1 MQSLRNLLK
10 RILPT
15 SWIEA
20 YRRRRALRR
29 YLRDLAYEIYDR
41 TIRLE
46 REDLTDE
53 LEERV
58 AARRAGF
65 HDRLVRDVLER
76 TELVLQELDRRIEG
90 VSARG
95 GRDLR
100 RLEQEVAELRRG
112 MDELRAALAEQ
123 ERSPHHVGPG
133 A

>member
-15 SWIEA
+15 SWVDR

-29 YLRDLAYEIYDR
+29 YLKDLAYEIYDR

-53 LEERV
+53 LEERI

-65 HDRLVRDVLER
+65 HERLVRDVLER
-76 TELVLQELDRRIEG
+76 TELVLQELDRKIEG

-95 GRDLR
+95 GRDR
-100 RLEQEVAELRRG
+100 RRIEEEVAELRRSVDQLRQG
-112 MDELRAALAEQ
+112 LDELD
-123 ERSPHHVGPG
+123 RSPHRVGPG
-133 A
+133 G